1 MRISTIPTAATL
13 QPLLADYF
21 RTQPIV
27 RAWLFGSFARGSAST
42 GSDIDVLVELDDSA
56 NIGLV
61 EFVRMK
67 QGLERLLE
75 QSVDVVST
83 EGLSP
88 YIKPHIDSEKVLMY
102 ER

>member
-1 MRISTIPTAATL
+1 MPTAITL

-21 RTQPIV
+21 RTQPVV
-27 RAWLFGSFARGSAST
+27 RAWLFGSFARGGASA
-42 GSDIDVLVELDDSA
+42 GSDIDVLVELDDRV

-61 EFVRMK
+61 EFIRMK

>member
-1 MRISTIPTAATL
+1 MRTSTMPTVTTL

-27 RAWLFGSFARGSAST
+27 RAWLFGSFARGSTSVE
-42 GSDIDVLVELDDSA
+42 SDIDVLVELDDSA

-61 EFVRMK
+61 EFIRIK

-75 QSVDVVST
+75 QPVDIVST

-88 YIKPHIDSEKVLMY
+88 YIKPHIDKEKVLMY

>member
-1 MRISTIPTAATL
+1 MTTSTIPTTTTL

-21 RTQPIV
+21 RTQPVV

-61 EFVRMK
+61 EFIRIK

-75 QSVDVVST
+75 QQVDVVSI

-88 YIKPHIDSEKVLMY
+88 YIKPHIDKEKVLMY

>member
-1 MRISTIPTAATL
+1 MTTSTIPSTTTL

-21 RTQPIV
+21 RTQPVV

-42 GSDIDVLVELDDSA
+42 GSDIDVLVELDDGA

-61 EFVRMK
+61 EFIRMK

-75 QSVDVVST
+75 QQVDVVST

-88 YIKPHIDSEKVLMY
+88 YIKPHIDKEKVLMY